1 MKNDDKIS
9 EEQINAFVDGELETE
24 EMSCLFDEAERSAEL
39 DRRVCQQRKIKE
51 LVKNAYNDIPEPRQ
65 HLPGNRFQG
74 SVLGFSLAASLLLML
89 GAVSGIII
97 WDNLNPARPQETHV
111 AGSQYQVADESENY
125 IVHVTSGEQAQ
136 MRLALE
142 KVRTL
147 ISSAE
152 PGQPRLV
159 EVVANEQGLDLLR
172 SDRTP
177 FNKEI
182 SALAGEDVIFY
193 ACSKAIQRLEEQGIE
208 VRLVPEA
215 NPRYSAL
222 DRVVIRMQDG
232 WQYVKI

>member
-1 MKNDDKIS
+1 MQGADS
-9 EEQINAFVDGELETE
+9 
-24 EMSCLFDEAERSAEL
+24 
-39 DRRVCQQRKIKE
+39 
-51 LVKNAYNDIPEPRQ
+51 
-65 HLPGNRFQG
+65 GN
-74 SVLGFSLAASLLLML
+74 
-89 GAVSGIII
+89 II

-111 AGSQYQVADESENY
+111 AGSQYQVAEESENY

-159 EVVANEQGLDLLR
+159 EVVANEKGLDLLR

-222 DRVVIRMQDG
+222 DRVVIRMKDG